1 MKKLT
6 RLGIVAIIMA
16 MLVILFSPKEG
27 IAQTIPARV
36 EAVYRATAL
45 ATEIPLR
52 VPSLI
57 PLTSPAAPT
66 EYWASSIAPSSG
78 RYIISFDRAEDCTNV
93 EECSFA
99 LVRGELNAD
108 SSLSFQE
115 LSAQTRNETIFLSDG
130 TPAVF
135 SPSREGIYTPTSVF
149 VQVADYLYTFS
160 IYMADKDDVLKM
172 ANSALQTYEE

>member
-1 MKKLT
+1 MF
-6 RLGIVAIIMA
+6 I
-16 MLVILFSPKEG
+16 ILFSAKENT
-27 IAQTIPARV
+27 AQTIPDRV
-36 EAVYRATAL
+36 EAVYRATAS

-57 PLTSPAAPT
+57 PLTSPAAPS
-66 EYWASSIAPSSG
+66 EYWASSIAPSPE

-99 LVRGELNAD
+99 IAKGELNTE

-115 LSAQTRNETIFLSDG
+115 LSAQVRNEAISLGNG

-135 SPSREGIYTPTSVF
+135 SPYREGLYTPTSIF
-149 VQVADYLYTFS
+149 VQIDDYLYTFS
-160 IYMADKDDVLKM
+160 IYMAEKEDVLEM
-172 ANSALQTYEE
+172 VNSAL

>member
-1 MKKLT
+1 MKKLI
-6 RLGIVAIIMA
+6 RLGIVAITIA
-16 MLVILFSPKEG
+16 MFIILFSAKENT
-27 IAQTIPARV
+27 AQTIPDRV
-36 EAVYRATAL
+36 EAVYRATAS

-57 PLTSPAAPT
+57 PLTSPAAPS
-66 EYWASSIAPSSG
+66 EYWASSIAPSPE

-99 LVRGELNAD
+99 IAKGELNTE

-115 LSAQTRNETIFLSDG
+115 LSAQVRNEAISLGNG

-135 SPSREGIYTPTSVF
+135 SPYREGLYTPTSIF
-149 VQVADYLYTFS
+149 VQIDDYLYTFS
-160 IYMADKDDVLKM
+160 IYMAEKEDVLEM
-172 ANSALQTYEE
+172 VNSAL

>member
-1 MKKLT
+1 MKKLVKV
-6 RLGIVAIIMA
+6 GIVAIIMA
-16 MLVILFSPKEG
+16 MSVILFSPKQG

-52 VPSLI
+52 VPSLV
-57 PLTSPAAPT
+57 PLISPAAPA
-66 EYWASSIAPSSG
+66 EYWASSIAPSSS
-78 RYIISFDRAEDCTNV
+78 RYIISFDRAADCTDV

-99 LVRGELNAD
+99 LVRGELNSE
-108 SSLSFQE
+108 SSLNFQE
-115 LSAQTRNETIFLSDG
+115 LSAQTRNEIISLSDG

-135 SPSREGIYTPTSVF
+135 SPSREGIYTPASVF

-160 IYMADKDDVLKM
+160 IYMADKDDVLQM
-172 ANSALQTYEE
+172 ANSALQIYAE